1 MEISEMMIEP
11 RRQIVADDVAVAR
24 FAAAFDGTL
33 VYPDDPDY
41 DEVRAVWNGMIDKRP
56 ALIARCT
63 STADVVAAVNVAR
76 EQDLTVAVRGNGHNV
91 AGNAVVEGG
100 LAIDLSLMRAI
111 TVDPDARIATV
122 QPGADW
128 GDVDVVTQQYG
139 LVTPGGQVSTTG
151 VAGFTL
157 GGGMGFLRRKWGLA
171 CDNLRSVEIVTAA
184 GEVLTAS
191 ESQHADLFWGVRGG
205 GGNFGVVTS
214 FEFDLYPLGPEI
226 YGAVVVYAGAE
237 TEQVI
242 RKWRDF
248 ILQAPDE
255 VTCDLL
261 IWGMPPLP
269 GVPQEMHWA
278 PIVMAAAM
286 YAGDVQTGEQ
296 VLQPVRELGH
306 ALVDISGPRTYVAMQ
321 RDLDPL
327 FPSGQLYYWKSIFA
341 DAYDDAVIAA
351 TVKLANDRP
360 SPQTLLG
367 LRGLGGAMSRVP
379 EDATAY
385 GNRQALFNL
394 SIDTTWQDPA
404 RSADMVAWTRAAW
417 ARMRDLTGGGTY
429 LNFAGLGEENETLAR
444 AGYGINVARLREVK
458 RRYDPTNFFR
468 GNINIAP

>member
-1 MEISEMMIEP
+1 MIVDYG
-11 RRQIVADDVAVAR
+11 RQVGFEDVALANFAAR
-24 FAAAFDGTL
+24 FDGPL
-33 VYPDDPDY
+33 VFPDDPSY
-41 DEVRAVWNGMIDKRP
+41 DETRAVWNGMIDKRP

-63 STADVVAAVNVAR
+63 STADVVAAVTFAR
-76 EQDLTVAVRGNGHNV
+76 EQGLSVSVRGNGHNV
-91 AGNAVVEGG
+91 AGNAVSDGG
-100 LAIDLSLMRAI
+100 LTIDLSLMRAVS
-111 TVDPDARIATV
+111 VDPVSNTARV

-128 GDVDVVTQQYG
+128 GDVDRVTQQYG

-191 ESQHADLFWGVRGG
+191 EAEHSDLFWGVRGG

-214 FEFDLYPLGPEI
+214 FEFELYPLGPEI
-226 YGAVVVYAGAE
+226 YGAVVVYPGAE

-248 ILQAPDE
+248 ILNAPDE

-269 GVPQEMHWA
+269 GVPEEMHWA

-286 YAGDVQTGEQ
+286 YAGDAADGER
-296 VLQPVRELGH
+296 VMQPVRELGT
-306 ALVDISGPRTYVAMQ
+306 ALVDISGPRPYVAMQ
-321 RDLDPL
+321 SDLDPL

-341 DAYDDAVIAA
+341 DAYDDAVIAE
-351 TVKLANDRP
+351 TVALAAKRP

-367 LRGLGGAMSRVP
+367 LRGLGGAMRRVP

-385 GNRQALFNL
+385 ANRQALFNL
-394 SIDTTWQDPA
+394 SIDTTWQDP
-404 RSADMVAWTRAAW
+404 SHSMEMVAWTRAAW
-417 ARMRDLTGGGTY
+417 SRMRDLTGGGTY
-429 LNFAGLGEENETLAR
+429 LNFAGLGEENDTLAR
-444 AGYGINVARLREVK
+444 AGYGANVERLREVK